1 MREKPRKRKRI
12 WVQHVAVDAQVLR
25 TRVDVALA
33 RRSTPERVALAR
45 GVEVL
50 LDRAYKAAERRDPIP
65 SRLANWWRGTLV
77 EAAYRNLH
85 AARAQIV
92 DLYEEGELEAEVPS
106 AIARAQTGLHRED
119 PRQTTVA
126 ELSQL
131 PTERRRARVRRLVED
146 GYESLDRQHEQL
158 RSFRNILFICA
169 LLIAVLVGVTVAG
182 VSSRP
187 SVMPLCFPNE
197 VVQSQRDGGD
207 TTITAARRFN
217 CPTGSNV
224 QGPRSADIVVVGL
237 LGLLGGALAAAVSIR
252 NLRGTSTPYDVPV
265 ALATLKV
272 PLGAFTA
279 IVGLIAIQ
287 GDFIPGLSVL
297 DSQEQILAYALLLGV
312 AQQVFTRLLDRRAQD
327 LLNGIPGKDASEA
340 PPQAPP
346 EHSLPGTVPV
356 PVPAPRAD
364 ADWATE
370 SGAEAG
376 AEAEPFPDDDE
387 QEGYLPNPADTGED
401 LAQDDELTGVLPD
414 APELDER

>member
-1 MREKPRKRKRI
+1 VSDKPRKRKRI

-25 TRVDVALA
+25 TRVDVAMA
-33 RRSTPERVALAR
+33 HRRTPEREALAR
-45 GVEVL
+45 GIEVL
-50 LDRAYKAAERRDPIP
+50 LDRAHKAAERRDPIP

-85 AARAQIV
+85 AARAQVV
-92 DLYEEGELEAEVPS
+92 DLYDEGELDAEIPS
-106 AIARAQTGLHRED
+106 AVARAQTGLHRED
-119 PRQTTVA
+119 PRQATLA
-126 ELSQL
+126 ELTRL

-169 LLIAVLVGVTVAG
+169 VLIAVLVGITVAG

-187 SVMPLCFPNE
+187 TVMPLCFPNE
-197 VVQSQRDGGD
+197 IVQSQGNGGD
-207 TTITAARRFN
+207 TTVTTARRFN

-224 QGPRSADIVVVGL
+224 QGPRSADIVVVAL

-279 IVGLIAIQ
+279 IVGLVAIQ

-312 AQQVFTRLLDRRAQD
+312 GQQVFTRLLDRRAQD
-327 LLNGIPGKDASEA
+327 LLNGIPGKDATEA
-340 PPQAPP
+340 PPAAPP
-346 EHSLPGTVPV
+346 GHEPIAPVPV
-356 PVPAPRAD
+356 PVPVPTPRTD
-364 ADWATE
+364 ADRA
-370 SGAEAG
+370 
-376 AEAEPFPDDDE
+376 AEAEDQPGPGDEE
-387 QEGYLPNPADTGED
+387 QEELLPNPVDTGED
-401 LAQDDELTGVLPD
+401 PVQDDDLTGVLPA